1 MTKKIFISI
10 LSVASAVLAV
20 SFAIILGVL
29 YGNYA
34 ETQENQL
41 AAQAYLIAHSVEN
54 EGKAY
59 FDNIDTESLRI
70 TWISGDGSV
79 LYDSEVDASSLE
91 NHADREEFKEA
102 VETGL
107 GKSYRYSSTLTK
119 KTIYCAQRLN
129 DGTVIRVADV
139 GNTMLSVMLG
149 MLLPLSA
156 VFAAAVILSALFASR
171 LSKRIVKPLNNL
183 NLEEPLKNDTYDELS
198 ALLTRIERQ
207 RIQISARSEELK
219 HREDE
224 WNTVTGSMNEGIVLL
239 SESNTVLSINNS
251 AAHLLGGD
259 LDCVGKD
266 FLTVCRRTD
275 IQQLFVKTATGCK
288 AEITADFSG
297 AEFQINASPVIS
309 NEKVMGTVL
318 LFFDVTA
325 KVHAEQMRREFTA
338 NVSHELKTPL
348 QIISGASELMKDGL
362 VKPEDIP
369 AFADRTYDEV
379 QRMITLINDII
390 ELSRLDE
397 CQMDLP
403 KESISLLTVAAGSAE
418 RLAPDAKK
426 KNIKISISGED
437 AVIQGV
443 PALIDELVFNLCDNA
458 VKYNK
463 NGGKVDITVVQKDNE
478 ATLSIADTGIGIPHQ
493 ELNRI
498 FERFYRV
505 DKSRS
510 KESGGTG
517 LGLSI
522 VKHIVLLHNAEI
534 DVTSKEGVGTTFIM
548 TFKL

>member
-139 GNTMLSVMLG
+139 GNTVLSVMLG

-325 KVHAEQMRREFTA
+325 KVRAEQMRREFTA

-418 RLAPDAKK
+418 RLAPDAEK

-463 NGGKVDITVVQKDNE
+463 NGGKADITVAQKDNE
-478 ATLSIADTGIGIPHQ
+478 VTLSIADTGIGIPQQ

-534 DVTSKEGVGTTFIM
+534 DVTSKEGIGTTFTV
-548 TFKL
+548 TFKS